1 MNRFIGARNKCIKNY
16 SPDNDCSFNKYYL
29 LNNNNIELFEQ
40 NDIIK
45 KIAETK
51 SGIYNNN
58 STEDELIIR
67 LEQLGQNPYLSR
79 AIIDLLIVSRKN
91 KELLTLDQRIKEK
104 LLESDQDP
112 AIVFHLLDYC
122 IETRSEL
129 LNVRQ
134 LENLFHK
141 YHHDY
146 EILKQLVDYV
156 DTFFYEGMEELLE
169 GLLNEPYPENLKL
182 LVIDTLIKLQC
193 SRYSHASVISRLM
206 NLVAKEKN
214 PQVFK
219 DYFEYRRE
227 NFTSRDDKDTL
238 TIVQTMFYGDPF
250 SLGMGNSGGL
260 GLLLKNIGNNLGKHQ
275 EVKMIITITTSR
287 KLDFSWKLMEK
298 SAPGHY
304 VFRIPL
310 DLDSS
315 SPEDFATKELMI
327 KRTIKKHLRC
337 LGIRPDIFHIRYLD
351 NASLAVAKAAGELN
365 SHLVFTLTPDPHRN
379 MVEKTGSLKSF
390 NPLEALTLVNKITIG
405 DEILCMAQGVLGI
418 GSTKV
423 HDELKEY
430 FPQLV
435 HGKDEFLFQ
444 MIGEGIDTEF
454 NYLPVD
460 LKALLCNP
468 ELTHHL
474 DEEQLS
480 RPLILNVGRLNRI
493 KAQDQLL
500 IAFAESRLHQDFNL
514 ILVGGDRKNPTDE
527 ELVMLDFFDTYL
539 ADNPKLKGSFVHLDA
554 ISNEMVRS
562 LEYALTAARDKGYP
576 NLFVSSSKKEEF
588 GLSILE
594 ALSEGLLVF
603 APTKGGVG
611 TYLKHGSNGF
621 LIDTTNAGTMADDI
635 EKILYHSKLTPLD
648 FDRICRHG
656 RSTVTSSYSSRKI
669 TLDFLEFYKKVK
681 EIEIR

>member
-1 MNRFIGARNKCIKNY
+1 MNRFIKARNNCIINY
-16 SPDNDCSFNKYYL
+16 NPDNDYSFNKYYL
-29 LNNNNIELFEQ
+29 LNNNNTELFEQ
-40 NDIIK
+40 NELIK
-45 KIAETK
+45 KIAETESLIHK
-51 SGIYNNN
+51 NN
-58 STEDELIIR
+58 STEDELILR
-67 LEQLGQNPYLSR
+67 LEQLKDNPYLSR

-91 KELLTLDQRIKEK
+91 RQLEKLDQRIKEM
-104 LLESDQDP
+104 LLKENQDLV
-112 AIVFHLLDYC
+112 IVFHLLDYC

-134 LENLFHK
+134 LENLFHI

-156 DTFFYEGMEELLE
+156 DTFFYEGLEELLE

-193 SRYSHASVISRLM
+193 SRHSHASVISKLM

-219 DYFEYRRE
+219 DYFEYRTE
-227 NFTSRDDKDTL
+227 NFPRSHDKNTL

-260 GLLLKNIGNNLGKHQ
+260 GLLLKNIGNNLGEHE
-275 EVKMIITITTSR
+275 EVQKIITLTTSR
-287 KLDFSWKLMEK
+287 KLDFVWKLMEK
-298 SAPGHY
+298 SAPRHY
-304 VFRIPL
+304 VFRMPL

-351 NASLAVAKAAGELN
+351 NASLAVAKAAEELK

-390 NPLEALTLVNKITIG
+390 NQEEALTLVNKITIG

-423 HDELKEY
+423 HKELKEY
-430 FPQLV
+430 FPQLS
-435 HGKDEFLFQ
+435 HGKDDFLFQ

-454 NYLPVD
+454 NYLPVN
-460 LKALLCNP
+460 LKSLLCNP
-468 ELTHHL
+468 LLTHHL
-474 DEEQLS
+474 DEEQLLK
-480 RPLILNVGRLNRI
+480 PVILNVGRLNRI

-500 IAFAESRLHQDFNL
+500 MAFAESQLHQDFNL
-514 ILVGGDRKNPTDE
+514 ILIGGDRKNPTDE
-527 ELVMLDFFDTYL
+527 EMDMLDFFDTYL
-539 ADNPKLKGSFVHLDA
+539 ADNPKIKGSFVHLDA
-554 ISNEMVRS
+554 LSNEMVRS
-562 LEYALTAARDKGYP
+562 LEYALSTGKVAGYP

-603 APTKGGVG
+603 GPTKGGVR

-621 LIDTTNAGTMADDI
+621 LINTTNARTMADDI
-635 EKILYHSKLTPLD
+635 EKILYHSQMTPLD
-648 FDRICRHG
+648 LEQICQKG
-656 RSTVTSSYSSRKI
+656 RSTVARRYSSKKI

-681 EIEIR
+681 ETEIK